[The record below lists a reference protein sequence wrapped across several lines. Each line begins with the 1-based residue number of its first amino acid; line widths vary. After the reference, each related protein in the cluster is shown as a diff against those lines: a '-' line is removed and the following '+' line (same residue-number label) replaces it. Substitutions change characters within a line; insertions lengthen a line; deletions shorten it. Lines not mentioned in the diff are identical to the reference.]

1 MNALRALIVHLP
13 KAYTKINTIKNMK
26 TINVLILIALAVS
39 TTSAF
44 ARIGETR
51 QEIDKRYGDGK
62 HSDTQRLEGAETIKY
77 HFNNFEIEVVFHDNK
92 SIWEI
97 FHPTRD
103 INSLLKA
110 YADDGH
116 TWHYND
122 TIHTWER
129 SGNPKYIANAWPG
142 HEDFFCIEDVKA
154 IEAIQDSNLS
164 GTGGF

>member
-13 KAYTKINTIKNMK
+13 KANINTIKKMK
-26 TINVLILIALAVS
+26 TINVLILIALVVS

-44 ARIGETR
+44 ARLGETR
-51 QEIDKRYGDGK
+51 EEIDKRYGEGK
-62 HSDTQRLEGAETIKY
+62 RSDTQRLEGTETIKY
-77 HFNNFEIEVVFHDNK
+77 NFNNFEIEVVFHDKK
-92 SIWEI
+92 SVWEI
-97 FHPTRD
+97 FHPTKD
-103 INSLLKA
+103 MSSVLKA

-122 TIHTWER
+122 TIHIWER
-129 SGNPKYIANAWPG
+129 SGDQKYIASAWAG
-142 HEDFFCIEDVKA
+142 HEDYFCIEDVKA